1 MFGVVVFGL
10 HQDLRFVYLDQQLED
25 CLMATGAQDEGVAS
39 LPSKRRRAEFCF
51 LPLLVL
57 YETYQL
63 GLDDR
68 LLNITSDTL
77 SVELAEQDALT
88 VILIRGPNVRISMDT
103 VKAVLH
109 LCFGTLLAVLSLDRL
124 QEQSWI
130 AEQLLQ
136 ALYSAESPPEF
147 NAKEADMLVSVIAGE
162 GDSTNERHVT
172 TAKILLLF
180 LKLFFVDSLDGVVY
194 VEQEHRMNFYGGRR
208 WNSCMLFLLLRL
220 SYLIDDQSSPS
231 RRISAFVQIDGDDSF
246 TAVDVYFYRLSA
258 SVCLFGIV
266 RMMHSNLLALLS
278 RHFME
283 LELARANA
291 YEDLAFHSLGLAER
305 QKAFLR
311 RLKVEMKK
319 CKKDIHLSQ
328 LQLAIYDVNRM
339 VQRKRKVEDGALIS
353 SMRKVSCIL
362 RDMLESIYTTCHGR
376 VERSSLDLFNVCCE
390 SLLCAP
396 QVGHRQIGKC
406 VFERIFKATGPLASA
421 LDLDAEAYVFGV
433 TNGDLRLQ
441 AGSAEIVE
449 RMLNIRFDKLSAKL
463 CCFRCRQYVYILI
476 KRTAKQED
484 GRLKKSSFKK
494 LVQIARR
501 GVAARKGEGTLEGD
515 STFVI
520 AAYAAFVNL
529 SLAVWQTMYL
539 AERLRGLLEQ
549 SWHFHRV
556 VKE

>member
-353 SMRKVSCIL
+353 SMRKSGAVQLGLVQRVL
-362 RDMLESIYTTCHGR
+362 RVPVVR
-376 VERSSLDLFNVCCE
+376 
-390 SLLCAP
+390 AP
-396 QVGHRQIGKC
+396 T
-406 VFERIFKATGPLASA
+406 TGPLASA